1 MHSLGDVGRGPLGGH
16 YLDFHTGYVTDSFI
30 ECSLSMDCSRRG
42 MWGAWDGVQDMAPGR
57 HIQVQRAFN
66 EVLTNAP
73 GLAGEIPE
81 VAHRG
86 FVLEAFLEGLS

>member
-1 MHSLGDVGRGPLGGH
+1 
-16 YLDFHTGYVTDSFI
+16 
-30 ECSLSMDCSRRG
+30 

-66 EVLTNAP
+66 EVVTNAP